1 MKLSINTDG
10 ASRGNPGLAAASF
23 LIKSYD
29 GVILHQEGKVI
40 GLATNN
46 IAEYTAVK
54 FALLYIKESYAK
66 KLPHLIDLY
75 TDSKLVAEQL
85 SGNYKIKNSE
95 LLKRVTE
102 IKKLE
107 PELGEIRYH
116 YIPRAENFIADKLCN
131 IALDNHQ

>member
-40 GLATNN
+40 GIATNN
-46 IAEYTAVK
+46 VAEYSAVK
-54 FALLYIKESYAK
+54 SALLYIKDSYAK
-66 KLPHLIDLY
+66 KLPHLIDLF

-85 SGNYKIKNSE
+85 SGNYKIKNAE
-95 LLKRVTE
+95 LVKRVAE

-107 PELGEIRYH
+107 QTLGEVHYH
-116 YIPRAENFIADKLCN
+116 YIPREENFIADKLCN
-131 IALDNHQ
+131 IALDNQH